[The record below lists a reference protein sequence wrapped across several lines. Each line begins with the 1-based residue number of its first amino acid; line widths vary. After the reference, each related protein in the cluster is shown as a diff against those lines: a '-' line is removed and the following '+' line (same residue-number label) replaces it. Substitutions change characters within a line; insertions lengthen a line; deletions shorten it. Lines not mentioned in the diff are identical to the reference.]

1 MKVLDVSDL
10 HASLD
15 DTIQAVTEKIEGLE
29 AIEKSIA
36 ELIDLEGSFTGKGAT
51 AIKSYYQSCH
61 QPFLFKLKQMLT
73 SYKTKLTSCKSQM
86 NGFESDQTGYINQE
100 FLQGELTNKL
110 TAVQNY
116 TNDVTADANQY
127 ISNVSDIVSVD
138 LLDDGEVNQQVE
150 QAKKSINDTI
160 TDLEDFDGES
170 TSSLEELSADLAILT
185 AYIEEMGTK
194 AAVNPRSL
202 ENFHPLQALLNPTH
216 ALLMGSIRSTPMHLM
231 TNGSLAANRSTQSI
245 YAYNYYSMT
254 PYQWLGL
261 NFTSTTSK
269 TSEKEV
275 EKTSPYLVGDSVEKG
290 DFTFEAGAGK
300 VENDWSGYG
309 DGDGQLGGS
318 SKLSGIHTGV
328 KHDTGVMDSSFD
340 LQIGAAEAQASVG
353 GESVLPLV
361 KAGGTVYAA
370 EIKTQLDEEIDY
382 VGRTGLQAKGE
393 VLKANAYAGVDN
405 ASVGIAAKASV
416 AEGEVSG
423 ILPIPFI
430 DYNIKGTIGGSAFG
444 VGGEAKIGK
453 ETMLDLRFILGI
465 KLGFSVEKAE

>member
-15 DTIQAVTEKIEGLE
+15 ETIQAINEKIEGLE

-36 ELIDLEGSFTGKGAT
+36 ELIDLNGSFTGKGAT

-61 QPFLFKLKQMLT
+61 QPFLYKLKQMLT
-73 SYKTKLTSCKSQM
+73 TYKTKLTTCKNQM
-86 NGFESDQTGYINQE
+86 DGFESDQAGYINQE

-110 TAVQNY
+110 TAVKNY

-127 ISNVSDIVSVD
+127 ISNVTDIVSVD
-138 LLDDGEVNQQVE
+138 LLDDEEVNQQVE
-150 QAKKSINDTI
+150 QAKQSINDTV
-160 TDLEDFDGES
+160 TKLEDFDGES
-170 TSSLEELSADLAILT
+170 TSSLEELNADLTILT
-185 AYIEEMGTK
+185 AYLEDMNTTV
-194 AAVNPRSL
+194 AVNPRSL
-202 ENFHPLQALLNPTH
+202 ENFHPLQALMNPAH
-216 ALLMGSIRSTPMHLM
+216 AMLMGSIRSNPMHFL
-231 TNGSLAANRSTQSI
+231 TNGSPMANRSSQSI
-245 YAYNYYSMT
+245 YAFQSYTT

-261 NFTSTTSK
+261 NFSPTTSD

-275 EKTSPYLVGDSVEKG
+275 EKTSPYLTGDSVQRG

-328 KHDTGVMDSSFD
+328 KHDTDVLDSSFD
-340 LQIGAAEAQASVG
+340 LQVGAAEAQASVG
-353 GESVLPLV
+353 GQSIFPLV

-370 EIKTQLDEEIDY
+370 EVKTQLDKEIDY

-393 VLKANAYAGVDN
+393 ILKANAYAGVDN
-405 ASVGIAAKASV
+405 ASVGFAAKAAI

-423 ILPIPFI
+423 ILPIPFT
-430 DYNIKGTIGGSAFG
+430 DYNFKGTVGGSAGG

-453 ETMLDLRFILGI
+453 ETTLDLRFILGI
-465 KLGFSVEKAE
+465 KLGISFEKAE

>member
-10 HASLD
+10 HTSLD
-15 DTIQAVTEKIEGLE
+15 ETIQAVNKKMEELE
-29 AIEKSIA
+29 AIEKSII
-36 ELIDLEGSFTGKGAT
+36 ELINLDGSFTGKGAA

-73 SYKTKLTSCKSQM
+73 TYKTKLTSCKNQLD
-86 NGFESDQTGYINQE
+86 GFEHDHTGYINQE

-127 ISNVSDIVSVD
+127 ISNVTDIVSID
-138 LLDDGEVNQQVE
+138 LLDDEEVNQQVE

-160 TDLEDFDGES
+160 TNLKDFDGES
-170 TSSLEELSADLAILT
+170 TSSLEELNADVSILSAYLEDLNAT
-185 AYIEEMGTK
+185 V
-194 AAVNPRSL
+194 AVNPRSL
-202 ENFHPLQALLNPTH
+202 ENFHPLQALMNPTH
-216 ALLMGSIRSTPMHLM
+216 ALLMGSIRSTPMNLV
-231 TNGSLAANRSTQSI
+231 TNGSPVANHSTQSI
-245 YAYNYYSMT
+245 YAFQSYTT
-254 PYQWLGL
+254 PYKWLGL
-261 NFTSTTSK
+261 NFSPTTRSTT
-269 TSEKEV
+269 EEEV
-275 EKTSPYLVGDSVEKG
+275 EKTSPYLTGDSVQRG

-318 SKLSGIHTGV
+318 SKLTGIHSGV

-353 GESVLPLV
+353 GQSIFPLV

-370 EIKTQLDEEIDY
+370 EVKTQLDDEIDY
-382 VGRTGLQAKGE
+382 VGRTGIQAKGE
-393 VLKANAYAGVDN
+393 LLKANAYAGVDN
-405 ASVGIAAKASV
+405 ASVGFAAKASL

-423 ILPIPFI
+423 ILPIPFT
-430 DYNIKGTIGGSAFG
+430 DYNFKGTVGGSAG
-444 VGGEAKIGK
+444 GIGGEASIGK
-453 ETMLDLRFILGI
+453 ETTLDLRFILGI
-465 KLGFSVEKAE
+465 KLGISFEKAE